1 MYGVMEEKVKV
12 YLELVEN
19 TSEASR
25 LLIASQVALDDG
37 DLALSQK
44 YFLQV
49 KDILNTL
56 NGDIFEEVKE
66 LYDNITEESEDY
78 DISSLNLAEL
88 LCTSAKIA
96 TTLLSFELYDQNN
109 PTKSALENKLVK
121 TLNAISE
128 LFGILFN

>member
-1 MYGVMEEKVKV
+1 MEEKVKV
-12 YLELVEN
+12 YLELIEN

-56 NGDIFEEVKE
+56 NGDTFEEVKQ
-66 LYDNITEESEDY
+66 LYANPTEESEDY
-78 DISSLNLAEL
+78 DISALNLAQL
-88 LCTSAKIA
+88 LCVSAKTA
-96 TTLLSFELYDQNN
+96 STLISIELDDMSN

-121 TLNAISE
+121 TLNACSE

>member
-1 MYGVMEEKVKV
+1 MEEIVKI
-12 YLELVEN
+12 YLELIEN

-56 NGDIFEEVKE
+56 NSDTFIEVKE
-66 LYDNITEESEDY
+66 MYKDCTDESEDY

-88 LCTSAKIA
+88 LCNASKVA
-96 TTLLSFELYDQNN
+96 TTLLSIELDDQNN
-109 PTKSALENKLVK
+109 PTKSALENKLAK
-121 TLNAISE
+121 ILNACSE

>member
-1 MYGVMEEKVKV
+1 MEEKIKI
-12 YLELVEN
+12 YLELIEN
-19 TSEASR
+19 TTEASK

-37 DLALSQK
+37 DLTLSQK

-56 NGDIFEEVKE
+56 NGDTFDEVKE
-66 LYDNITEESEDY
+66 LYSDPTDESEDY
-78 DISSLNLAEL
+78 DISSLNLAQL
-88 LCTSAKIA
+88 LCVSAKTA
-96 TTLLSFELYDQNN
+96 STLLSIELDDQSN

-121 TLNAISE
+121 TLNACSE

>member
-1 MYGVMEEKVKV
+1 MEEKIKI
-12 YLELVEN
+12 YLELIEN
-19 TSEASR
+19 TTEASK

-37 DLALSQK
+37 DLTLSQK

-56 NGDIFEEVKE
+56 NGDTFEEVKE
-66 LYDNITEESEDY
+66 LYSDPTDESEDY
-78 DISSLNLAEL
+78 DISSLNLAQL
-88 LCTSAKIA
+88 LCVSAKTA
-96 TTLLSFELYDQNN
+96 STLLSIELDDQSN

-121 TLNAISE
+121 TLNACSE